1 MANNIR
7 YIKTDGTGCAED
19 RRIPILKVKTL
30 FSSVPKV
37 RMGLFPLLLGVHSS
51 TLVAASNDEKPTVME
66 ALTVNAEKTH
76 TLFMGADFAVSL
88 GGDLYPVRDV
98 VGASWVLMIG
108 GQEKLISTKESSTK
122 VKVTPDLKLS
132 EGSASIVAFSRMRSY
147 SFAND
152 PNVIITKRLLKSGMT
167 TAMLEGVA
175 QDARSYSDTVGNYA
189 LGAAQVAA
197 DSDKQFGE
205 VALMNL
211 AKVNFKSTLSPAG
224 KGVGGTNQDAAMKY
238 GAQQEAVANGNAKSE
253 GEGLGPATTR
263 GLDALNVDF
272 TISSAKP
279 LYNPYVV
286 TMTRLHPNGAK
297 PGVVQNHIYAE
308 ALNPIGVQPLRVHI
322 VEEGFPYD
330 YEIVDFQL
338 HIYNRGVE
346 VATSISADKVDLTRD
361 EAFEYVKME
370 YVSAH
375 RGETL
380 PPVPAMGKLPA
391 ALLSR
396 LAAGDYGSPFFVMV
410 SKDGLADESYADREC
425 RRKIKDS
432 FLDSVVKDLRFK
444 PALAEGKTVSGVA
457 EVNLGKLQI

>member
-1 MANNIR
+1 MLNAKANM
-7 YIKTDGTGCAED
+7 TMSLSFL
-19 RRIPILKVKTL
+19 P
-30 FSSVPKV
+30 
-37 RMGLFPLLLGVHSS
+37 GLARLIGPLLLCVPCC
-51 TLVAASNDEKPTVME
+51 VQAAGSADSKPTVME
-66 ALTVNAEKTH
+66 AVTVSAAKTH
-76 TLFMGADFAVSL
+76 TLFMGADIAVSL

-108 GQEKLISTKESSTK
+108 GQEKLVSTKDSSTDL
-122 VKVTPDLKLS
+122 KVTPDLKLS
-132 EGSASIVAFSRMRSY
+132 EGSAMIVGFTRMRSY

-152 PNVIITKRLLKSGMT
+152 PNVIITKRLTKSGMD
-167 TAMLEGVA
+167 TAMLSGVA
-175 QDARSYSDTVGNYA
+175 QDARAYADTVGNSA
-189 LGAAQVAA
+189 LGPAQVAA
-197 DSDKQFGE
+197 DSDKQFGDA
-205 VALMNL
+205 ALQNL
-211 AKVNFKSTLSPAG
+211 SKVNFKSTLAP
-224 KGVGGTNQDAAMKY
+224 VGRGFAGTNQTEAIKY
-238 GAQQEAVANGNAKSE
+238 AAQQEEVANDNTKSA

-279 LYNPYVV
+279 LYNPYIV
-286 TMTRLHPNGAK
+286 TMTRFHPNGAK

-330 YEIVDFQL
+330 YEVVDFQL

-375 RGETL
+375 HSSTL
-380 PPVPAMGKLPA
+380 PPVPAMGRLPSELPA
-391 ALLSR
+391 R
-396 LAAGDYGSPFFVMV
+396 LAAGDYGNSFYVRV
-410 SKDGLADESYADREC
+410 SKEGLADECFADAACMKR
-425 RRKIKDS
+425 IDDP
-432 FLDSVVKDLRFK
+432 FLGSVVKDLRFK
-444 PALAEGKTVSGVA
+444 PALEHGRAVPGVA